1 MPKVVIDSS
10 AYLALLWKEKG
21 FEVVQEYSGNF
32 VMSSVNAAEVFTK
45 MLEKGPVDGA
55 RAQIALLAMT
65 MEIVPFDVQH
75 ALDCAELRA
84 ATRIS
89 GLSLGDRACLGL
101 AKLRNA
107 IAVTAD
113 QAWSTLDLGIE
124 IKLIR

>member
-1 MPKVVIDSS
+1 MPQIVMDSS
-10 AYLALLWKEKG
+10 AFLALLWKEKG

-75 ALDCAELRA
+75 ALDCAELA
-84 ATRIS
+84 
-89 GLSLGDRACLGL
+89 
-101 AKLRNA
+101 
-107 IAVTAD
+107 
-113 QAWSTLDLGIE
+113 AWSSQALKTGTRVSKRCARDMP
-124 IKLIR
+124 